1 MRTRAPFRT
10 AAVRPNMLLLWLAIG
25 LVFHLLYFGLPH
37 PLSLFSWLHVLFWP
51 VYVLLGLV
59 RWIFYPFAVL
69 AILCFAMMFVFNA
82 RR

>member
-1 MRTRAPFRT
+1 MRTRAPVRT
-10 AAVRPNMLLLWLAIG
+10 AAMRPNMLLVWLAIG

-37 PLSLFSWLHVLFWP
+37 PFSLHTWLHVLFWP

-59 RWIFYPFAVL
+59 RWIFFPFAIL
-69 AILCFAMMFVFNA
+69 AMLCFAMMFAFNF